1 MSQHK
6 TIVSRKVISDMTS
19 MASTSG
25 ANANEVSNREGNGM
39 SNMNNIH
46 EGNGIHEG
54 NVHEGSGHEGSNTYE
69 SNDTPSTNNPTSNN
83 NNVVDTATRY
93 KEVLKNPLSLTIP
106 TQLQPTEIL
115 AQRFASWRNIIA
127 SIIVYLKESCSIQDE
142 IVRQHLRLSNCINF
156 PFNTRVESA
165 AYISNL
171 NTPSSSTNGH
181 SAAHDKKHSGVG
193 NPNSEDYIQ
202 LGRLF
207 APYGSG
213 SVQDLPYVLTQY
225 HQAMCSTAQYA
236 SRELSSVLIPR
247 LDDLRRD
254 LLVKIKE
261 IKDLQSDFKNSCLKE
276 VSTTKKFLQDF
287 QNSIEQV
294 KYNSNY
300 NKDPFLEKLQ
310 LNKQIKKQLHEENF
324 LHEAFINLQ
333 TSGRELEKVVVM
345 EIQTALQQYA
355 KLMGQESQLVF
366 DTLINKLDNGFI
378 TKDPN
383 FEWGFYVDDS
393 INKNCFIP
401 MDLPMRQYSKIQY
414 KNQFDPLTFEI
425 QSGFL
430 ERRSRYLKSYS
441 RGFYVLTA
449 NFLHEFKTGD
459 RKKDI
464 VPLMSLSLN
473 DCSVEQHSKRNSQDY
488 KFVLHAKQNGIINR
502 THNWVFKC
510 DSYDTMFQW
519 FDYLKKMTS
528 TSDTKTR
535 ARLVTEILNFQ
546 NNTPKSPPQV
556 KINPITSPTNAKISR
571 QTIYEERQ
579 PTTLSRQHSLHSS
592 TSKQPQHQ
600 SQQSQHLQ
608 QSTPYK
614 PRTSIDTMST
624 AGSRHRYAQS
634 KQSTGIDEELA
645 RHRTRETNGD
655 NYNYSTNTS
664 GRQDSKGGRLH
675 SMTSGDSSSMGRS
688 GFSTTTSSNV
698 TVDEEEMGRDSL
710 LQEHQDAQVM
720 HHHHH
725 RDLNHDLDL
734 TPNTEIQGYEK

>member
-1 MSQHK
+1 MSQHP
-6 TIVSRKVISDMTS
+6 TTVSRKVVSDMTS
-19 MASTSG
+19 LTSDHTNANVNSN
-25 ANANEVSNREGNGM
+25 ANANSNKNVN
-39 SNMNNIH
+39 SNANANANANAH
-46 EGNGIHEG
+46 EASANA
-54 NVHEGSGHEGSNTYE
+54 
-69 SNDTPSTNNPTSNN
+69 DTPNN
-83 NNVVDTATRY
+83 NTFAQNESTAARY

-127 SIIVYLKESCSIQDE
+127 SIIVYLKECCSIQDE

-156 PFNTRVESA
+156 PFNNKVESA
-165 AYISNL
+165 TYISNVGVA
-171 NTPSSSTNGH
+171 SSSG
-181 SAAHDKKHSGVG
+181 SSSHDKKHNAGGVG
-193 NPNSEDYIQ
+193 NPNSDDYIQ
-202 LGRLF
+202 LSRLF

-236 SRELSSVLIPR
+236 SRELSSILIPR

-276 VSTTKKFLQDF
+276 VSMTKKFLQEF

-333 TSGRELEKVVVM
+333 TSGKELEKVVVM

-366 DTLINKLDNGFI
+366 DALIAKLDNGFI
-378 TKDPN
+378 AKDPN
-383 FEWGFYVDDS
+383 FEWGFYVDES

-528 TSDTKTR
+528 TSDSKTR
-535 ARLVTEILNFQ
+535 ARLVTEILNAQDESKELFQ
-546 NNTPKSPPQV
+546 KTNQQSNQQSNVQLNNIPTV
-556 KINPITSPTNAKISR
+556 KINPITSPANAKINR

-579 PTTLSRQHSLHSS
+579 PTLSRQHSLHSS
-592 TSKQPQHQ
+592 NSKQPQHNM
-600 SQQSQHLQ
+600 
-608 QSTPYK
+608 PYN

-624 AGSRHRYAQS
+624 AGSRHRYPHHSSSVPSQAKNTGNNTSYPAQ
-634 KQSTGIDEELA
+634 IDQELA
-645 RHRTRETNGD
+645 RQRTKETNGD
-655 NYNYSTNTS
+655 VYS
-664 GRQDSKGGRLH
+664 GRQDSAGRLH
-675 SMTSGDSSSMGRS
+675 SMTSSTARS
-688 GFSTTTSSNV
+688 GITTATSNV
-698 TVDEEEMGRDSL
+698 TADDEQMGRDSL
-710 LQEHQDAQVM
+710 LQENQEAQVL
-720 HHHHH
+720 HHH
-725 RDLNHDLDL
+725 DFNHDLDL
-734 TPNTEIQGYEK
+734 TPNTEIQEYGK